1 MATDDIEK
9 LRDYYDSHDTSAEL
23 ATAKPDDSVVAE
35 PMVGITI
42 RLPATTLDA
51 AREVARV
58 RGVKV
63 TALLREW
70 IEQNLGDEVG
80 DDRLVSVRDLKN
92 FIARKSRTERVDV
105 KGSAIRSTSSGKSAA
120 RAGSQAAP
128 SKAHHARSQGHR

>member
-23 ATAKPDDSVVAE
+23 EMAEPDDSVVDE

-42 RLPATTLDA
+42 RLPAAALNA
-51 AREVARV
+51 AREAARL

-70 IEQNLGDEVG
+70 IEQNLGDEAG
-80 DDRLVSVRDLKN
+80 DDRLVSVRDLKS
-92 FIARKSRTERVDV
+92 FIAQKSQASGDRSEAKPSRAKTQGKYPDRTAGS
-105 KGSAIRSTSSGKSAA
+105 GSAVKQSTRSVG
-120 RAGSQAAP
+120 G
-128 SKAHHARSQGHR
+128 